1 MYADIGT
8 MQQTSNA
15 LGQFSGELEAD
26 RLDRGITSR
35 CEQGRA
41 HQQVGDAVT
50 FFILAGDA
58 TYQELTATF
67 AALSDKVATTA
78 GNISAADQAAA
89 DNFLSLLS
97 FTGVGNGP
105 PSVTGI

>member
-1 MYADIGT
+1 

-15 LGQFSGELEAD
+15 LGLFSGELVAD
-26 RLDRGITSR
+26 RLDRGLASR

-41 HQQVGDAVT
+41 HKEAGDAVT

-67 AALSDKVATTA
+67 AALSDKVAATA

-89 DNFLSLLS
+89 DNFLGLLS
-97 FTGVGNGP
+97 FTSVGNGP
-105 PSVTGI
+105 PSVTGV